1 MIFLVRLSSAFKK
14 LSKPFKKKPLSVKKV
29 PTWFNQLIEFIK
41 QTPKSIKRLILF
53 VIKCCIYCIV
63 FIIRLKQ
70 LPQLI
75 RGLPTL
81 IKYLPTLIKQLP
93 KLIRNLPRKHFIAL
107 VLLVVFVSF
116 ISFMPSKIE
125 STKNIRRHLMLPNS
139 EIVAGTG
146 SFVEPNTSIT
156 TTSPATIADYL
167 GNREVEIE
175 IKKGDTVSAIFQR
188 ERLPAGLLQELLE
201 VDEQYLRLGNL
212 LPGQKLKLL
221 ISADEVLLSLKVE
234 IDLSKTLVFTR
245 KNNEYIAELETKQ
258 GEWRHSVYKGTINNS
273 FYVDAKQAGLSAG
286 QIQQIS
292 GALQEKLNFS
302 RNLHPGDTFTLLVSK
317 EYIDGQYTKNSEVLA
332 ALIDTRHRTYKAFLH
347 DDGRYYDE
355 DGFGLSK
362 AYRRFPFNGR
372 YRISSPFNLKRLHPI
387 TKRLSPH
394 HGTDFA
400 VPWGTKVFSIGDGV
414 VTRVG
419 NHPAAGKYIVINH
432 GRKYTTRYLHLSKIY
447 VHKGQH
453 LKMGELIAKSGNTGR
468 STGPHLHF
476 EIHLYGRPVDP
487 MKIKLPL
494 SKAVSKKQKPAFIKR
509 RDLFL
514 KEMGQ

>member
-1 MIFLVRLSSAFKK
+1 MIFLVPLSAAFKRLSTLFKK
-14 LSKPFKKKPLSVKKV
+14 APLFIKKAPKL
-29 PTWFNQLIEFIK
+29 FNKLIEFVK

-53 VIKCCIYCIV
+53 VMKFPDYFIIL
-63 FIIRLKQ
+63 IIRLKQ
-70 LPQLI
+70 LPQFI
-75 RGLPTL
+75 R
-81 IKYLPTLIKQLP
+81 YLPTLIKQLP
-93 KLIRNLPRKHFIAL
+93 NLIRDLPRKHFI
-107 VLLVVFVSF
+107 VVVILLVFVSI
-116 ISFMPSKIE
+116 ISFMPSQVE
-125 STKNIRRHLMLPNS
+125 STKNIKRHLMLPNN
-139 EIVAGTG
+139 ELVTG
-146 SFVEPNTSIT
+146 SQPFVQPLTSIT
-156 TTSPATIADYL
+156 STSTPAVADYL
-167 GNREVEIE
+167 DNREVDIE
-175 IKKGDTVSAIFQR
+175 IKTGDTVSAIFQK

-212 LPGQKLKLL
+212 LPGQRLKLL
-221 ISADEVLLSLKVE
+221 ISPDGELLSLKVE

-245 KNNEYIAELETKQ
+245 KDNEYIAELETKQ
-258 GEWRHSVYKGTINNS
+258 GEWRHSVYNGTINSS
-273 FYVDAKQAGLSAG
+273 FYVNAKQAGLSAG

-317 EYIDGQYTKNSEVLA
+317 EYIDGQYTNDSEVLA
-332 ALIDTRHRTYKAFLH
+332 ALIHTRHRTYKAFLH

-355 DGFGLSK
+355 DGLGLSK

-400 VPWGTKVFSIGDGV
+400 VPSGTKIFSIGDGV
-414 VTRVG
+414 VVRVG

-432 GRKYTTRYLHLSKIY
+432 GRKYKTRYLHLSKIY

-494 SKAVSKKQKPAFIKR
+494 SKAVSKKQKAAFMKR